1 MRETDG
7 FRHVGVVDQRILLFA
22 QMSALWWSSAAE
34 PDRSARVEVMATES
48 PHKASSARV
57 STSRHG
63 QSGGER
69 SMGRPDRLT
78 RRPGMATVRRAGAMG
93 LTRRRCP
100 VTAITPDDR
109 RTSSR
114 RESVKVPWRNYMTG
128 ASSGSGAAVCRC

>member
-93 LTRRRCP
+93 LTRRCRM
-100 VTAITPDDR
+100 R
-109 RTSSR
+109 SR
-114 RESVKVPWRNYMTG
+114 RLRRMTV
-128 ASSGSGAAVCRC
+128 APPHVGSRSKYPGVTT

>member
-22 QMSALWWSSAAE
+22 QMSARWWSSAAE

-69 SMGRPDRLT
+69 SMGRPDRLN
-78 RRPGMATVRRAGAMG
+78 RPGNCGDSFVWKEKRNVHAKEEAHAAGE
-93 LTRRRCP
+93 
-100 VTAITPDDR
+100 
-109 RTSSR
+109 RT
-114 RESVKVPWRNYMTG
+114 EGDYPAEVPR
-128 ASSGSGAAVCRC
+128 